1 MGAIEKELG
10 HPRKR
15 DLRDLGPLVFGEGWK
30 YRLAAHCEIAVRTVH
45 RWCDPRQPT
54 RLPPI
59 ELMKWLRDQSETLTT
74 LGLKNQIASQMA
86 FQVKEGQLH
95 PDVLAAM
102 LTDIAESIK
111 TAKTPRDK
119 VRSPKE

>member
-1 MGAIEKELG
+1 MGAIEEELG

-15 DLRDLGPLVFGEGWK
+15 DLRDLGPQVFGDGWK

-45 RWCDPRQPT
+45 RWCDPRQAT

-59 ELMKWLRDQSETLTT
+59 DLMNWLRDQAETLST
-74 LGLKNQIASQMA
+74 LRLKEEISRQMA
-86 FQVKEGQLH
+86 FQIAEGQLH
-95 PDVLAAM
+95 ADVLAAM

-119 VRSPKE
+119 ARSPKE